1 MADDREAASLDR
13 RAVRASFERAAPRYD
28 AFAALQGAVR
38 ANLAERLDLVD
49 LEPRRMLDAGCGTG
63 GAQRALFARF
73 PRAALLA
80 VDFAPAMLR
89 QARRHK
95 PWFKTLHPVAADCD
109 ALPFAD
115 GSIDLVFCNL
125 VLQWLDDPE
134 PAFREF
140 RRVLAP
146 RGLLLFSSFGPDTLR
161 ELRAAWGE
169 VDGAP
174 HVNRFLDMHDVGDAL
189 VRAGLGEPVLDV
201 EHLTT
206 RYAAPRALMREL
218 KGLGAHNAAAARPR
232 GLTGRARLAAVEA
245 AYPRAAD
252 GGVQATWEVVYGAAW
267 APRARDDAGRLAAA
281 GGALFEGSAEQGAV
295 GLDALRAEL
304 KRRR

>member
-1 MADDREAASLDR
+1 MVEPQRMAAANLDR
-13 RAVRASFERAAPRYD
+13 RAVRASFERAAAGYD
-28 AFAALQGAVR
+28 EFAALQSAVR
-38 ANLAERLDLVD
+38 TNLAERLDLVQIA
-49 LEPRRMLDAGCGTG
+49 PQRMLDAGCGTG

-73 PRAALLA
+73 PKAALFA
-80 VDFAPAMLR
+80 VDFAPAMLQ
-89 QARRHK
+89 QARRRK
-95 PWFKTLHPVAADCD
+95 PWFRTLWTVAADCT
-109 ALPFAD
+109 ALPLAD
-115 GSIDLVFCNL
+115 ASIDLVFCNL
-125 VLQWLDDPE
+125 MLQWLDDPE

-161 ELRAAWGE
+161 ELRAAWSQ

-174 HVNRFLDMHDVGDAL
+174 HVNRFLDMHDIGDAL
-189 VRAGLGEPVLDV
+189 VRAGLTEPVLDV

-206 RYAAPRALMREL
+206 QYHAPRELMREL

-232 GLTGRARLAAVEA
+232 GLTGRARLAAVES
-245 AYPRAAD
+245 AYPKGAD
-252 GGVQATWEVVYGAAW
+252 GSVAATWEVVYGAAW
-267 APRARDDAGRLAAA
+267 APRARDDAAVLAHE
-281 GGALFEGSAEQGAV
+281 GGALAQDGSI

>member
-1 MADDREAASLDR
+1 MADARTLSDTGLDR
-13 RAVRASFERAAPRYD
+13 RAVRASFERAAARYD

-38 ANLAERLDLVD
+38 ANLAERLDLVQ
-49 LEPRRMLDAGCGTG
+49 LAPTRMLDAGCGTG
-63 GAQRALFARF
+63 GAQRLLFARF
-73 PRAALLA
+73 PKAALFA
-80 VDFAPAMLR
+80 TDFAPAMVA
-89 QARRHK
+89 QARRRK
-95 PWFKTLHPVAADCD
+95 PWFRTLHALAADCT
-109 ALPFAD
+109 ALPLAD
-115 GSIDLVFCNL
+115 ASVDLVFCNL

-161 ELRAAWGE
+161 ELRAAWRE

-189 VRAGLGEPVLDV
+189 VRAGLTAPVLDV

-206 RYAAPRALMREL
+206 QYRTPRELMREL

-232 GLTGRARLAAVEA
+232 GLTGRARLAAVES
-245 AYPRAAD
+245 AYARGTD
-252 GGVQATWEVVYGAAW
+252 GSVGATWEVVYGAAW
-267 APRARDDAGRLAAA
+267 APRARDDTAVLAHE
-281 GGALFEGSAEQGAV
+281 GGALAQDGSV
-295 GLDALRAEL
+295 GLDALRAEI

>member
-1 MADDREAASLDR
+1 MADAELASGLDKR
-13 RAVRASFERAAPRYD
+13 VVRASFERAAARYD

-38 ANLAERLDLVD
+38 ANLADRLDLVQ
-49 LEPRRMLDAGCGTG
+49 LAPLRMLDAGCGTG
-63 GAQRALFARF
+63 GAQRLLFARF
-73 PRAALLA
+73 PKAALLA
-80 VDFAPAMLR
+80 VDFAPAMLA
-89 QARRHK
+89 QARKHK
-95 PWFKTLHPVAADCD
+95 PWFRRLHTLAADCT
-109 ALPFAD
+109 ALPLAD
-115 GSIDLVFCNL
+115 GSVDLVFCNL

-161 ELRAAWGE
+161 ELRAAWSE

-189 VRAGLGEPVLDV
+189 VRGGLTEPVLDV
-201 EHLTT
+201 EQLTT
-206 RYAAPRALMREL
+206 QYRTPRELMREL

-245 AYPRAAD
+245 AYPRGAD
-252 GGVQATWEVVYGAAW
+252 GSVAATWEVVYGAAW
-267 APRARDDAGRLAAA
+267 APRARDDAAVLAQQ
-281 GGALFEGSAEQGAV
+281 GGAMAQDGSV
-295 GLDALRAEL
+295 GLDALRGEL